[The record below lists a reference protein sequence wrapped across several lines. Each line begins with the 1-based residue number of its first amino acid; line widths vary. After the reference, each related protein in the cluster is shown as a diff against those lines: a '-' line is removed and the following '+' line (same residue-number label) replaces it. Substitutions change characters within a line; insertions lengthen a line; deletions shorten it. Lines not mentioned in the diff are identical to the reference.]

1 MKKKR
6 LVLLIAVIMSLLT
19 ACSESTSLGGGPH
32 TKSIGKVIATI
43 SGLGSLPDPFD
54 TYGMAADDT
63 AVWVHNGDGGDVL
76 RIDPTTNSR
85 VADITVGSGPGGVAI
100 GAGSV
105 WVANSQDH
113 TVSSI
118 DPRTN
123 AVVATIKLG
132 GEVDAL
138 AVSTGAVWAAD
149 YSDSAV
155 VRIDPATNKVV
166 ATIPNQ
172 IGISDLSAS
181 TGSTWVANRSDV
193 THGLARLDSATN
205 QVQTQIDTSNGK
217 GLSRTGVV
225 ALAQTIWT
233 IDLALGD
240 GSSAVVERIDPTTNQ
255 IVATISVPDVVPFDF
270 AADDH
275 GVWLYGPD
283 IGLYRIDP
291 QTNHVMGTMAMK
303 GAAGIAL
310 GAGSLWLANGSDG
323 TLLRIKPAS

>member
-1 MKKKR
+1 MKKKQ
-6 LVLLIAVIMSLLT
+6 LVLLVAVLMSLLA
-19 ACSESTSLGGGPH
+19 ACSGSTSSGGETG

-43 SGLGSLPDPFD
+43 SGLGSLPGQFD
-54 TYGMAADDT
+54 TYGMAADDS
-63 AVWVHNGDGGDVL
+63 AVWVHNGAGGDVL

-85 VADITVGSGPGGVAI
+85 VADIAVGSGPGGVAI
-100 GAGSV
+100 GDGSV

-113 TVSSI
+113 TVSRI
-118 DPRTN
+118 DPTTN
-123 AVVATIKLG
+123 KVVATIKLG
-132 GEVDAL
+132 GAVNAL
-138 AVSTGAVWAAD
+138 AVSTGALWAAD
-149 YSDSAV
+149 SSDSAV
-155 VRIDPATNKVV
+155 ARIDPTTNKVV

-181 TGSTWVANRSDV
+181 AGSTWVANRSDV

-205 QVQTQIDTSNGK
+205 QVQTQIDTSKGQ
-217 GLSRTGVV
+217 GLSCTGVV

-233 IDLALGD
+233 VDLVLGD
-240 GSSAVVERIDPTTNQ
+240 GSSAVVERIDPSTNQ
-255 IVATISVPDVVPFDF
+255 IVATISVPDVVPFHF
-270 AADDH
+270 AADEH

-291 QTNHVMGTMAMK
+291 QTNRVMGTLVMK

-310 GAGSLWLANGSDG
+310 GAGSVWLANGSDG